1 MTGESRMNLPNILT
15 LSRVPILFLIA
26 ALMSIN
32 VAGAAT
38 GALLLF
44 IVAGITDWLD
54 GAVARRM
61 GLVSD
66 FGKLMDALTDKIL
79 VVGAMVAIVVFRL
92 APAYTLFL
100 VLLVLSREF
109 LITGMRMMAASRG
122 IIIAAEKAGKQ
133 KTVTQIVAVGLLL
146 AAPVLSGD
154 LAGWFGDS
162 QFWQRAGDFTR
173 AAGVFFFFLATLVTV
188 TSGLRYFIKYWP
200 QLGAGAKAKS

>member
-1 MTGESRMNLPNILT
+1 MAIDA
-15 LSRVPILFLIA
+15 V
-26 ALMSIN
+26 
-32 VAGAAT
+32 GAAT
-38 GALLLF
+38 GALVLF
-44 IVAGITDWLD
+44 IIAGITDWLD
-54 GAVARRM
+54 GALARRM

-122 IIIAAEKAGKQ
+122 IVIAAEKAGKQ
-133 KTVTQIVAVGLLL
+133 KTVTQILAVGLLL

-154 LAGWFGDS
+154 LAAWFGEAA
-162 QFWQRAGDFTR
+162 FWERAGEGTR
-173 AAGVFFFFLATLVTV
+173 TAGVVMFFLATLVTV
-188 TSGLRYFIKYWP
+188 TSGLRYFLKYWP
-200 QLGAGAKAKS
+200 QLGAEAKARS

>member
-1 MTGESRMNLPNILT
+1 MNLPNILT
-15 LSRVPILFLIA
+15 LSRVPILFLIVGLM
-26 ALMSIN
+26 ALE
-32 VAGAAT
+32 ATGAAT

-54 GAVARRM
+54 GALARRM

-79 VVGAMVAIVVFRL
+79 VVGAMVAIVVFEL
-92 APAYTLFL
+92 VPAGAIFL

-146 AAPVLSGD
+146 AAPVFGID
-154 LAGWFGDS
+154 FPAWFGEAS
-162 QFWQRAGDFTR
+162 LWEHTASWTR
-173 AAGVFFFFLATLVTV
+173 GLGVVFFVLATLITV
-188 TSGLRYFIKYWP
+188 TSGLRYFVKYWP
-200 QLGAGAKAKS
+200 QLNEPQPSSRP